1 LETDLRIGPSP
12 KRKKQEDKKTGND
25 AQDYQ
30 KKNFHSSRI
39 FPMPKKFFKR
49 YLPDPKKIKE
59 IKALDF
65 LGDKLHAPNL
75 WHLNRR
81 SVSRAFA
88 IGLWAMYT
96 PPLPWQQIIAALLA
110 IYFNANLPIAV
121 ALVWITNPLTWVPMY
136 YVAYKIGAVVMGVDA
151 FSFDQF
157 SELFTIEKALELGTP
172 LLVGCFILM
181 NVGGVLGYFGI
192 LHIWRRSVIH
202 QMELRK
208 FRNREL
214 STAIM
219 VRESYASYKKFLAH
233 RAKHQHEQEKRKEG
247 G

>member
-1 LETDLRIGPSP
+1 
-12 KRKKQEDKKTGND
+12 
-25 AQDYQ
+25 
-30 KKNFHSSRI
+30 
-39 FPMPKKFFKR
+39 MPKKFFKR
-49 YLPDPKKIKE
+49 YLPNPEKIKT

-96 PPLPWQQIIAALLA
+96 PPLPWQQIIAAICA
-110 IYFNANLPIAV
+110 VYFNANLPIAV

-136 YVAYKIGAVVMGVDA
+136 YVAYKVGALVLGMDG

-172 LLVGCFILM
+172 FLLGCLILM
-181 NVGGVLGYFGI
+181 HLGAVLGYYGI
-192 LHIWRRSVIH
+192 LYLWRRSVRH
-202 QMELRK
+202 QVELRK
-208 FRNREL
+208 YRNAEL
-214 STAIM
+214 STTLM
-219 VRESYASYKKFLAH
+219 VRESYASYQKILKHRHEHQESKK
-233 RAKHQHEQEKRKEG
+233 KTEG
-247 G
+247 